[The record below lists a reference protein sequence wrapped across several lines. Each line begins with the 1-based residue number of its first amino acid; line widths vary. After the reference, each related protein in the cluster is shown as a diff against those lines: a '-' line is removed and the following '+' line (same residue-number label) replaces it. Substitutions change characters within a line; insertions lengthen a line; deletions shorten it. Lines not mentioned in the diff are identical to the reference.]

1 MLHHTRGCE
10 GRTYGRN
17 PRRTLREG
25 DYEFAR
31 TRFSRKDGRR
41 LERGYEV
48 ASHFTEAIKARR
60 RDGGAGGQD
69 AATLEQEFREYAR
82 LWWQETRVLSS
93 IQAKIFNPHYQ
104 RIIGMGRAVLPFIF
118 SELRDRG
125 GQWYWALEC
134 IVGQNPAAHA
144 ETLPEAKHIWLE
156 YARANNY
163 L

>member
-1 MLHHTRGCE
+1 MPEDTLSCE
-10 GRTYGRN
+10 SRTYDRN
-17 PRRTLREG
+17 PAKTFRES

-31 TRFSRKDGRR
+31 TRFRRKNGHR

-48 ASHFTEAIKARR
+48 ACHFAQAIKIRR
-60 RDGGAGGQD
+60 RDESTGNLSGP
-69 AATLEQEFREYAR
+69 TVEQEFRQHAD

-93 IQAKIFNPHYQ
+93 IQAKIFNQHYQ
-104 RIIGMGRAVLPFIF
+104 RIIGMGQAALPLIF

-134 IVGQNPAAHA
+134 IVRDNPAAGA
-144 ETLPEAKHIWLE
+144 ETLPEAKRMWLE
-156 YARANNY
+156 YARKHNY